1 MVFNEAMK
9 TPTGVLYV
17 RYATGTNNVFEV
29 VNGSELTVSAD
40 MKTISFMMKNVP
52 VEQTEFYVDLT
63 DLVLKDASDNAWTNT
78 LGTSWDF
85 IIKDQTPPAVLTI
98 VPADNATGVVI
109 NANVVITFT
118 EGVFKAPDATAFTAT
133 TIKDVIALKDP
144 AGASVAYT
152 ATLTT
157 VNPDNGVVTVTIDPT
172 NDLKSETKYT
182 VTISPVVDVLKNVS
196 GTITK
201 AFTTKDMTAPYV
213 TMWKPD
219 MLTEFNPKTGVVTV
233 TFNEPVYD
241 DVVYTTEGNKVLV
254 EIIPANIPDFF
265 TYNIGTLVRDAN
277 GKITSWTPG
286 TAVGFTGTIST
297 DKKVMTLTPV
307 STALPLASEAWYG
320 VFLKPGV
327 IEDAAENDNLVDTTI
342 FRIEDHIKPWV
353 ASYGYS
359 PVGATAQNAK
369 MTITFNEKVAVGS
382 GNIYVRNYANGEVI
396 ETITINSTTA
406 TIDEATGKVV
416 TIKHVDFPEAMNF
429 YVTADAG
436 VITDASTNKNPWDGI
451 AIDAIETWRF
461 STADAVNPEVPVGGL
476 YPAPGA
482 VNTALNTVISVTFDK
497 EIQLNSD
504 AVLRWI
510 VIYNE
515 DWTPSQVIEVN
526 STNVEL
532 KPITSPVYLANRV
545 ISIKHANLQ
554 PNKKYYVRVPEGS
567 VVDLAGNKFAGIM
580 DDSWYFSTEDSGA
593 PLLVSLN
600 PADNSTAVD
609 NKTNLVMTFNRSIL
623 ANAAGMI
630 KLYKEQTGSL
640 GQLIET
646 IDPTSTSVT
655 INEKVAT
662 IVLADDLEYETGYYV
677 IVEAGAFTNTAA
689 EKLPFA
695 GITTTQGWNFKVEK
709 LVCDPISVVI
719 TEGDQMECTAEVNL
733 SVETVGDYTLTLN
746 GDTIMAGDTVLASGS
761 YTVIAYS
768 ADGDCKDEKMFDVG
782 SDPVVRNVTVDAYLD
797 EPVHFMDEESGI
809 DTMLI
814 AGVHTMMYDYM
825 DCERTLIVTVVE
837 GIRTPS
843 IAEIQGDADSSP
855 LEGLAVKIMTATVTA
870 VAPGEGFFIQ
880 DANAAWSGI
889 WVEFS
894 KASFEG
900 IQIGNGVSVVG
911 VVAEVANVTSIV
923 DATMEFVPP
932 MLEVSP
938 IILTEN
944 AETLAEMYESVLVKF
959 EGARATA
966 ADAGNGEWNI
976 YYEEGKNIVVNDWL
990 FDSNPVADHYYDV
1003 TGVVNG
1009 RLDNY
1014 KVEPRIES
1022 DVKDL
1027 TLTDIDPELANAFK
1041 VYPNPFNDR
1050 ITIDNSE
1057 KLTRVVISNI
1067 AGQRVIDIEYP
1078 TREIRTAN
1086 LVSGIYVIS
1095 LYTESGV
1102 AKTERMIKR

>member
-1 MVFNEAMK
+1 
-9 TPTGVLYV
+9 
-17 RYATGTNNVFEV
+17 
-29 VNGSELTVSAD
+29 
-40 MKTISFMMKNVP
+40 
-52 VEQTEFYVDLT
+52 
-63 DLVLKDASDNAWTNT
+63 
-78 LGTSWDF
+78 
-85 IIKDQTPPAVLTI
+85 
-98 VPADNATGVVI
+98 
-109 NANVVITFT
+109 
-118 EGVFKAPDATAFTAT
+118 
-133 TIKDVIALKDP
+133 
-144 AGASVAYT
+144 
-152 ATLTT
+152 
-157 VNPDNGVVTVTIDPT
+157 
-172 NDLKSETKYT
+172 
-182 VTISPVVDVLKNVS
+182 
-196 GTITK
+196 
-201 AFTTKDMTAPYV
+201 MTAPYV
-213 TMWKPD
+213 TMWNPD

-265 TYNIGTLVRDAN
+265 TYNAGTLVRDAN

-286 TAVGFTGTIST
+286 TAVGFTGAIST

-307 STALPLASEAWYG
+307 STAVPFASEAWYG

-342 FRIEDHIKPWV
+342 FRVEDHVKPWV
-353 ASYGYS
+353 VTYGYM
-359 PVGATAQNAK
+359 PVGATAANAK

-382 GNIYVRNYANGEVI
+382 GNIYVRNYANGEVV
-396 ETITINSTTA
+396 EKITINSATA

-416 TIKHVDFPEAMNF
+416 TVMHVDFPEAMNF

-436 VITDASTNKNPWDGI
+436 VITDASTNKNLWDGI
-451 AIDAIETWRF
+451 ANDAINTWNF

-482 VNTALNTVISVTFDK
+482 VNTALNTVISVTFNK
-497 EIQLNSD
+497 EIKLNPD
-504 AVLRWI
+504 AVTRWI

-532 KPITSPVYLANRV
+532 KPITTPVYLANRV

-554 PNKKYYVRVPEGS
+554 PNKKYYVRVPEGA

-593 PLLVSLN
+593 PLVVTLS
-600 PADNSTAVD
+600 PADNATAVD
-609 NKTNLVMTFNRSIL
+609 NKTNLVMTFNRNIV

-630 KLYKEQTGSL
+630 KLYKEQPNNSL
-640 GQLIET
+640 GVLIET
-646 IDPTSTSVT
+646 IDPTSASVT

-677 IVEAGAFTNTAA
+677 IVEPGAFTNTAA

-695 GITTTQGWNFKVEK
+695 GITTTLGWNFKVEK

-719 TEGDQMECTAEVNL
+719 TEGDQMECSAEVNL
-733 SVETVGDYTLTLN
+733 SVVTAGDYTLTLN
-746 GDTIMAGDTVLASGS
+746 GDTIMAGDTVLMSGS
-761 YTVIAYS
+761 YTVVAYS

-782 SDPVVRNVTVDAYLD
+782 NDPVVRDTIVEAYLN
-797 EPVHFMDEESGI
+797 EPVHFVDTESGI
-809 DTMLI
+809 DTMLTV
-814 AGVHTMMYDYM
+814 GEHTMMYDYM
-825 DCERTLIVTVVE
+825 GCERTLNVSVVE
-837 GIRTPS
+837 EIRTPT
-843 IAEIQGDADSSP
+843 IAEIQGEADESP
-855 LEGLAVKIMTATVTA
+855 LKGLMVKVVATITA
-870 VAPGEGFFIQ
+870 VAPDEGFFMQ
-880 DANAAWSGI
+880 DANEAWSGI

-894 KASFEG
+894 DATYEG
-900 IQIGNGVSVVG
+900 LQIGNGVTVIG
-911 VVAEVANVTSIV
+911 TVAEVADVTSLV
-923 DATMEFVPP
+923 DVQMSFTPP
-932 MLEVSP
+932 MVDIMP
-938 IILTEN
+938 IMISSSEI
-944 AETLAEMYESVLVKF
+944 EAEMYESVLVKF
-959 EGARATA
+959 DGARATA

-976 YYEEGKNIVVNDWL
+976 YYVEGQNITVNDWL
-990 FDSNPVADHYYDV
+990 YKEANPVADHFYDV
-1003 TGVVNG
+1003 IGVVNG

-1014 KVEPRIES
+1014 KLEPRIET

-1027 TLTDIDPELANAFK
+1027 TLTVIDPELANAFK

-1086 LVSGIYVIS
+1086 LVSGIYLIS